1 MAIATRRC
9 CCWIASGHKIDNKN
23 GKKHLPEISHFVE
36 GKRNDLI
43 DKIIYMVHGLVF
55 QLRKQKRV
63 FFTNR
68 KKSVP
73 DISTKTTNTHMAR
86 RKKGREFRWPA
97 GVCEAA
103 DLKETSAI
111 SVSSK

>member
-1 MAIATRRC
+1 MIIR
-9 CCWIASGHKIDNKN
+9 K
-23 GKKHLPEISHFVE
+23 KKHLPEISHFVE

-68 KKSVP
+68 KKVFQ
-73 DISTKTTNTHMAR
+73 ISQPRQPTHMAR

-111 SVSSK
+111 SVSSG